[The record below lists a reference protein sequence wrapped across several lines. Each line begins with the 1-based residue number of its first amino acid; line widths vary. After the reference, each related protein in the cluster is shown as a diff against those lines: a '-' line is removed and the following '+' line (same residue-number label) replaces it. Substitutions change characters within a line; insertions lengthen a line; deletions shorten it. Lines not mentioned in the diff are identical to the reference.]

1 MKSKSLIF
9 VFLLLF
15 FSCSKE
21 DTSLINNSENEQS
34 NNNNNSEENNDE
46 NSGDNSDNNDNS
58 IIPLS
63 LYEEVYGTINDV
75 YFDQDWV
82 YINTNGMPD
91 HPSPYYLGTQWEN
104 DLYLPYDNSNP
115 FVSSFHLNPNRV
127 SELDLLFKIP
137 LNPLQSSSYHPTAM
151 GPIGVALNGVPF
163 YNQYAGGGSPLTQEI
178 NSFDQ
183 YNGHPAPMGPGQENG
198 SSGKYHY
205 HMEPFWLTL
214 NAGKEALIGFLLD
227 GFPVFGPEE
236 NNEILSSSDL
246 DEFHGHFHVKPDFPN
261 GIYHYHVTADD
272 PYLNG
277 SGYYGTPGTVTQ

>member
-34 NNNNNSEENNDE
+34 NNNNNSEENSDE

-137 LNPLQSSSYHPTAM
+137 LNPQQSSSYHPTAM